1 MPMTFVSAGSESRM
15 TSHFGLL
22 VLFAFFVSLVFAV
35 IGRDRPGDQLML
47 GLRFLGAFVG
57 AGLVLGWLM
66 YPLPF

>member
-1 MPMTFVSAGSESRM
+1 M

-22 VLFAFFVSLVFAV
+22 VLFSSFVSLVFAV
-35 IGRDRPGDQLML
+35 ISRDQPADQLML

-57 AGLVLGWLM
+57 AGLLLGWLM